1 MPTKETSLLEKAAEA
16 ASFLRA
22 LAHEHR
28 LAILCSLEGGA
39 LSVGEIAAALGEPQP
54 KISQHL
60 MRLRAEKLVC
70 TRRDGTTIHYEIASD
85 TARAIAG
92 VLKDAF
98 CPPKRGRKA
107 P

>member
-1 MPTKETSLLEKAAEA
+1 MPTKEVSLLEKAGEA
-16 ASFLRA
+16 AALLRA

-28 LAILCSLEGGA
+28 LAILCTLEGGA
-39 LSVGEIAAALGEPQP
+39 MSVGDIAATLGEPQP

-60 MRLRAEKLVC
+60 MRLRAEKLVR

-92 VLKDAF
+92 VLKEAF
-98 CPPKRGRKA
+98 CPPKRGRKSR
-107 P
+107 